1 MHPEAARALAGRV
14 KDAVRTRIGARLTCS
29 IGLAP
34 NKFLAKSASD
44 MEKPDGLV
52 TILPEDLPQILHGL
66 ALRDLCGIGPRMEAR
81 LRAHSIETVEH
92 LCAASRTL
100 LHKVWGGVGGKLF
113 HDALHGAPT
122 VANTTERRSL
132 GHSHVLPP
140 ELRTVDGERP
150 SFLMAAAHGVMLYLS
165 WLFLPV
171 FLVSLVAPD
180 KRCLHDMLAG
190 LIAVR
195 RPD

>member
-1 MHPEAARALAGRV
+1 
-14 KDAVRTRIGARLTCS
+14 
-29 IGLAP
+29 
-34 NKFLAKSASD
+34 

-52 TILPEDLPQILHGL
+52 TILPADLPDVLHPL
-66 ALRDLCGIGPRMEAR
+66 ALRDLCGIGPGMEVR

-100 LHKVWGGVGGKLF
+100 LHKIWGGVGGKLF

-140 ELRTVDGERP
+140 ELRHEAGARSVLHRLTQK
-150 SFLMAAAHGVMLYLS
+150 AAMRLRSMGH
-165 WLFLPV
+165 
-171 FLVSLVAPD
+171 
-180 KRCLHDMLAG
+180 LAG
-190 LIAVR
+190 AMGVFIRSTAGAADSASSLFTASTLPMVCSSNW
-195 RPD
+195 